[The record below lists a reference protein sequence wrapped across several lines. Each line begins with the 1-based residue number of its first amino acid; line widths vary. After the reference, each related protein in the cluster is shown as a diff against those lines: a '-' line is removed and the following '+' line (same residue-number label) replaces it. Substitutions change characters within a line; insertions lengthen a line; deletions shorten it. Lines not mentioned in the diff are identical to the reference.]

1 LQEKYFVFAEHL
13 HKRVTHCT
21 LILRRVGWLS
31 ENWLF
36 RRFTIVAE
44 DYNVSKEM
52 QELQKQWH
60 SMVLSFHSNSN
71 VGLDYNF
78 L

>member
-1 LQEKYFVFAEHL
+1 
-13 HKRVTHCT
+13 
-21 LILRRVGWLS
+21 
-31 ENWLF
+31 LF